1 MRKLISSSTCLLFVL
16 IFISGFSG
24 ASTASE
30 IIVPGLESDQIV
42 EAWVKD
48 ELLMLKAD
56 NGRLYSVPLASVEL
70 ADFTFSPENPISTAG
85 LGPSLEDILDL
96 IREGVS
102 ERNIRAFIETSTDR
116 NWRWEPTA
124 GDLVA
129 LKQAGASEELIQ
141 FLLSFDGSRP
151 RITYI
156 AWKTPFSPRKDLPPT
171 VPSKRTT
178 SSTDINVQEGIPY
191 FPYVYPGYGFTG
203 PTYPIYPVYPVHP
216 IEKPGRPNRT
226 TPRPFY
232 RPRQPSPPI
241 ATPYSRT
248 RSASRGNQLWIRWSL
263 PRAGGYASSQHT
275 GRATASSRHYG
286 TTLTGS
292 SSGGIRSMTGS
303 SNIGNRGGARAT
315 SGRSSSFQG
324 GRGSSASRGTSGGR
338 SAFSRT
344 KSNR

>member
-1 MRKLISSSTCLLFVL
+1 MRQLNSSSSCLLFVL

-24 ASTASE
+24 ASAASE
-30 IIVPGLESDQIV
+30 IVVPGLESDKIV

-70 ADFTFSPENPISTAG
+70 TDFSFSPESPISTAE

-102 ERNIRAFIETSTDR
+102 ERNIRAFIETSTGR
-116 NWRWEPTA
+116 HWRLDPTA

-141 FLLSFDGSRP
+141 FLLSFDGFRP
-151 RITYI
+151 RTTTI
-156 AWKTPFSPRKDLPPT
+156 AWKTPFSPRKDLPPS

-178 SSTDINVQEGIPY
+178 SSTNINVQEGIPY
-191 FPYVYPGYGFTG
+191 FPYVYPGYGYTC
-203 PTYPIYPVYPVHP
+203 PTYPVFPPRPVYP
-216 IEKPGRPNRT
+216 IEKQDSPNRT

-232 RPRQPSPPI
+232 RPRQSSPPI
-241 ATPYSRT
+241 ATPYRRT

-263 PRAGGYASSQHT
+263 PRAGGYASSQNI
-275 GRATASSRHYG
+275 GEPRQATRPSQHYG
-286 TTLTGS
+286 THVTGS
-292 SSGGIRSMTGS
+292 SSAGIRQMTGS
-303 SNIGNRGGARAT
+303 SSMGSSGARST
-315 SGRSSSFQG
+315 SGRPSRGSRGGSSG
-324 GRGSSASRGTSGGR
+324 GRG
-338 SAFSRT
+338 AFSRAR
-344 KSNR
+344 SNN